1 MDIETTSLLAIEAA
15 DLAQQPYMVE
25 VSCVKTNYN
34 LDIIA
39 ILTTLVKP
47 PIRIPF
53 EVVNIHGITDEEVAN
68 QKPFAGH
75 YRQLANFFLDVS
87 ILVGHNLQFDK
98 HVLEYEL
105 KRINKVTNFP
115 WPPNNVCTVEEIMKV
130 KGHRMSLSNLYFEL
144 FGATFEE
151 AHRAEA
157 DTKALV
163 RVYKEMV
170 NRQWTEGPSA

>member
-1 MDIETTSLLAIEAA
+1 MDTETTALLAVEAA
-15 DLAQQPYMVE
+15 DLAHQPHMVE
-25 VSCVKTNYN
+25 ISCVKTNYD

-47 PIRIPF
+47 PIRIPL
-53 EVVNIHGITDEEVAN
+53 EVVNIHGITDEEVSG

-75 YRQLANFFLDVS
+75 YKQLANYFLDVS

-105 KRINKVTNFP
+105 RRINKVTNFP
-115 WPPNNVCTVEEIMKV
+115 WPPKNVCTVEEVMKI
-130 KGHRMSLSNLYFEL
+130 KGYRMSLGNLYFEL
-144 FGATFEE
+144 FGETFEE

-163 RVYKEMV
+163 RVYKEMI
-170 NRQWTEGPSA
+170 NRQWAEMPT

>member
-1 MDIETTSLLAIEAA
+1 MDTETTSLLAIDAA
-15 DLAQQPYMVE
+15 DLAQQPHMVE
-25 VSCVKTNYN
+25 ISCIKTDYHFDIVSMF
-34 LDIIA
+34 
-39 ILTTLVKP
+39 TTLVKP

-53 EVVNIHGITDEEVAN
+53 EVINIHGITDEEVAN
-68 QKPFAGH
+68 HKPFAGH
-75 YRQLANFFLDVS
+75 YKLLAEYFLGVTC
-87 ILVGHNLQFDK
+87 LVGHNLQFDK

-115 WPPNNVCTVEEIMKV
+115 WPPKNICTVEEAMKI
-130 KGHRMSLSNLYFEL
+130 KGHRISLGNLYFEL
-144 FGATFEE
+144 FGQNFEE

-170 NRQWTEGPSA
+170 NRQMVEFKP